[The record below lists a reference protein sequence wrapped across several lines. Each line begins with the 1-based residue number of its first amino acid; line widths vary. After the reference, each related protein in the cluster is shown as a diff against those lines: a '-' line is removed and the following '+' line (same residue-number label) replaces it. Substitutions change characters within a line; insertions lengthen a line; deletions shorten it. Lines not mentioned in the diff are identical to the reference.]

1 MEAVLD
7 ETMEAVRFRCEQR
20 LGHLGEVLI
29 EPRYYGVIIGVA
41 LCLPDGR
48 RHAVMFGVEPW
59 ISPVE
64 FADAASD
71 RLLEWHAK
79 L

>member
-1 MEAVLD
+1 MTMLD
-7 ETMEAVRFRCEQR
+7 ETMEAVLFRCEQR
-20 LGHLGEVLI
+20 LGHLGKVMVQ
-29 EPRYYGVIIGVA
+29 PRDHDVIIGVA

-48 RHAVMFGVEPW
+48 RHAVMFGLEPG
-59 ISPVE
+59 ISPIE